1 LAQVLTVTYLAAT
14 NFCGKK
20 LGTAFA
26 NRVNHEIGDSVSIKI
41 ANQQEP
47 QGASTKGNP
56 TMAAGE
62 KIIGIDLG
70 TTNSVVSIM
79 EGSEPKVIA
88 NAEGNRLT
96 PSVVAYTDKSET
108 LVGEPAKRQA
118 VTNPTRT
125 VYSIKRFMGR
135 RHSEVESEE
144 KMVPYKVVGGA
155 QDYVKVKIG
164 DQEFTPQEV
173 SAKILR
179 KLKEAAESYLGHK
192 VNKAVITVP
201 AYFNDAQRQATKDAG
216 QIAGLEVARIINEPT
231 AAALAYGLD
240 KKKDEKIVVFD
251 LGGGT
256 FDVSVLQVAGGAGE
270 ETKVFE
276 VISTNGDTH
285 LGGDDFD
292 EELIKYVAGEF
303 QKESGVDLKK
313 DPMALQRLQEAC
325 EKAKKELSSLPQTDI
340 NLPFITMAGGVP
352 KHLTMTITR
361 SKFEELADHLVE
373 RCRKPVLQALKDAKM
388 SPSDIDEVVLV
399 GGSTRVPKVV
409 KLVKDIFGKEPHKGV
424 NPDEVVAVGAAIQ
437 GSVLAGERKDVLL
450 LDVTPLTLGIETE
463 GGVLTA
469 LVEKN
474 TTVPTEKK
482 QVFSTAADNQTGVT
496 VKVFQGERKMA
507 SDNRLLG
514 EFNLEGIP
522 PAPRGVPKIEVK
534 FDIDANG
541 ILNVSAKDLGTG
553 KEANVKIQQ
562 SSGLSKDEI
571 EKMRRDA
578 ESHAQEDKERFEL
591 ATLRNQADNMCYQL
605 EKMMKEHADKLTDA
619 DREPL
624 TKAIETTREKA
635 KGTDTQAIKSAIE
648 QLEAAS
654 HAFSKVLYEKG
665 GSGAAA
671 GTSNDIDTGPAAGA
685 GSHSTQK
692 KGDDDVIEG
701 EFEVKK

>member
-1 LAQVLTVTYLAAT
+1 M
-14 NFCGKK
+14 
-20 LGTAFA
+20 
-26 NRVNHEIGDSVSIKI
+26 
-41 ANQQEP
+41 
-47 QGASTKGNP
+47 AS
-56 TMAAGE
+56 GE

-70 TTNSVVSIM
+70 TTNSVVSVM

-96 PSVVAYTDKSET
+96 PSVVAFTDKAEN

-125 VYSIKRFMGR
+125 IYSIKRFMGR
-135 RHSEVESEE
+135 RHSEVETEE
-144 KMVPYKVVGGA
+144 KMVPYKVVGGPS
-155 QDYVKVKIG
+155 DYVKVKVG
-164 DQEFTPQEV
+164 DKEHTPQEI

-256 FDVSVLQVAGGAGE
+256 FDVSVLQVAGGGSGD

-292 EELIKYVAGEF
+292 EALIHYVAREF
-303 QKESGVDLKK
+303 EKENGIDLRK

-340 NLPFITMAGGVP
+340 NLPFITIANGVP

-361 SKFEELADHLVE
+361 SKFEELVDQLIE
-373 RCRKPVLQALKDAKM
+373 RCRKPVLQAMKDARL

-399 GGSTRVPKVV
+399 GGSTRVPKVQR
-409 KLVKDIFGKEPHKGV
+409 LVKELFNKEPHKGV

-463 GGVLTA
+463 GKVMTA

-474 TTVPTEKK
+474 TTVPCERK
-482 QVFSTAADNQTGVT
+482 QVFSTAADNQTAVT
-496 VKVFQGERKMA
+496 VRVFQGERKMA
-507 SDNRLLG
+507 EDNRLLG
-514 EFNLEGIP
+514 EFDLTGIP
-522 PAPRGVPKIEVK
+522 PAPRGMPKIEVK

-578 ESHAQEDKERFEL
+578 EAHADEDKQKFEL
-591 ATLRNQADNMCYQL
+591 ATLRNQADNMTYQL

-619 DREPL
+619 DKTPL
-624 TKAIETTREKA
+624 QKAIETTREKA
-635 KGTDTQAIKSAIE
+635 KGTDTQAIKSALE

-665 GSGAAA
+665 GAAA
-671 GTSNDIDTGPAAGA
+671 GAASAAADSGPAPG
-685 GSHSTQK
+685 QQP